1 MIDFSKYEGTDDAV
15 FRVCPSTDTMDSSL
29 PSSVKKNCD
38 HCGREV
44 WYSTLQQTVVQE
56 TFIICGQCAQEHL
69 HYSINLPNNNVPPG
83 GPPGGANSP
92 SDPLV
97 IVSDEDGHYVGIRS
111 LLIAY
116 DQYLLAYRHRMQG
129 EVLADFFISQAEF
142 HIGSLKAMF
151 DAVLHSMETGEL
163 SEDGIVASIKVFNLD
178 EAPGT

>member
-1 MIDFSKYEGTDDAV
+1 MAR
-15 FRVCPSTDTMDSSL
+15 RVEPTHRLT
-29 PSSVKKNCD
+29 
-38 HCGREV
+38 
-44 WYSTLQQTVVQE
+44 
-56 TFIICGQCAQEHL
+56 
-69 HYSINLPNNNVPPG
+69 
-83 GPPGGANSP
+83 
-92 SDPLV
+92 LV